1 MYECFLEIAFEA
13 ELKNINEDPECLAL
27 AFEQCNE
34 NPVTRDASIRELR
47 ELIYERAE
55 CKPHR
60 TDDAFLLRFLRARD
74 FIVPRAHKLL
84 VRYCNFRAEYPHLY
98 KDVDLWG
105 LTKVK
110 DAYEGS
116 MLDRPDV
123 GRLSI
128 FRFGMWDPSEFP
140 VEDLVRAGMAMTEIG
155 IRQPKIQV
163 LGGTVLV
170 DLEGITLRHI
180 ATLTPTIAYQMVCL
194 MGVATPGRLHSCHII
209 NYNWLLNSFF
219 YIFKRFIPQQAWG
232 RIFFHGHDLKSLH
245 QHIDPECLPI
255 RYGGTC
261 RNHVSIGQWFQKIKK
276 YRDAQFDKEM
286 KDLGY
291 LVKE

>member
-13 ELKNINEDPECLAL
+13 ELNTKDDPECLAIAL
-27 AFEQCNE
+27 EQCNE
-34 NPVTRDASIRELR
+34 NPSTRNAAIRELR

-55 CKPHR
+55 CEPHR
-60 TDDAFLLRFLRARD
+60 TDDAFLLRFLRARN
-74 FIVPRAHKLL
+74 FIIPRAHKLL
-84 VRYCNFRAEYPHLY
+84 VRYCNFRSQYPHLY
-98 KDVDLWG
+98 HGVDLWG

-110 DAYEGS
+110 DAYEGT

-128 FRFGMWDPSEFP
+128 FRFGTWDPNEFP
-140 VEDLVRAGMAMTEIG
+140 VEDLIRAGMAMTEIG
-155 IRQPKIQV
+155 IRQPKLQV

-170 DLEGITLRHI
+170 DLEGLSLRHV
-180 ATLTPTIAYQMVCL
+180 ACLTPTIAYQIVCL
-194 MGVATPGRLHSCHII
+194 MGVATPTRLNSCHII

-219 YIFKRFIPQQAWG
+219 YIFKRFIPQQTWS
-232 RIFFHGHDLKSLH
+232 RIFFHGHDLESLH
-245 QHIDPECLPI
+245 RHIDPACLPA

-261 RNHVSIGQWFQKIKK
+261 RNHVSTGKWFQKIKK
-276 YRDAQFDKEM
+276 YRDSQFDKEM
-286 KDLGY
+286 KALGY